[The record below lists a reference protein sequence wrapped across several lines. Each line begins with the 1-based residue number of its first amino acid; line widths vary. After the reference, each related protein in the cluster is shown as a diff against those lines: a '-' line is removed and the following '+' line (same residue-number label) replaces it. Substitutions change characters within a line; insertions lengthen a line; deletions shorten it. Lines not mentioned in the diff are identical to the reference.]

1 MTQTRARIRMG
12 LSGKATAA
20 SAVLALAVPL
30 AGCDSAGDSGGAA
43 APSVSTPAPSPT
55 PTVEPAAYRRALTTT
70 LGPLDK
76 ALRAVDR
83 AREGAALSKALGTAA
98 GAANTAA
105 SSLDT
110 AETPE
115 DAVSG
120 NAALA
125 ASLRGLS
132 QDLEDARAD
141 GGRCAT
147 SPRVELNAAD
157 GLQPVRDAGAA
168 LSELG
173 YPVHLKLPRTEK
185 PKHRRLGNGS
195 FVKDSGRGGLGQLT
209 IRNGTS
215 SDAVISL
222 TRGKRTVFTVYVR
235 KDSKTTVRR
244 VKDGSYTVYFTSGTD
259 WNASKKSFTRD
270 CSFEK
275 FDDKAD
281 FRTVE
286 VSGGTQYTVLTFSLA
301 KTIGGNATTSE
312 VPADEF
318 PS

>member
-1 MTQTRARIRMG
+1 MEHVRARIQG
-12 LSGKATAA
+12 QAAAA
-20 SAVLALAVPL
+20 SAALALTLVLAA
-30 AGCDSAGDSGGAA
+30 CDSGGADGGTGT
-43 APSVSTPAPSPT
+43 PSVTTPTPSPSPT
-55 PTVEPAAYRRALTTT
+55 PTVEPAAYRRALDTA

-83 AREGAALSKALGTAA
+83 AREGSALNKALGTAA
-98 GAANTAA
+98 ASAEAAATE
-105 SSLDT
+105 LDS
-110 AETPE
+110 AETPD
-115 DAVSG
+115 DAISG
-120 NAALA
+120 TIALA
-125 ASLRGLS
+125 ASLRGLGQS
-132 QDLEDARAD
+132 LEEARAD
-141 GGRCAT
+141 KGRCAT
-147 SPRVELNAAD
+147 SPRVELNSAD
-157 GLQPVRDAGAA
+157 GLQPVRDAGTT
-168 LSELG
+168 LGGLG

-209 IRNGTS
+209 IRNGTG

-222 TRGKRTVFTVYVR
+222 TRGGRTAFTVYVR
-235 KDSKTTVRR
+235 KNADTTVRR
-244 VKDGSYTVYFTSGTD
+244 VRDGSYTVYFTSGSD
-259 WNASKKSFTRD
+259 WNSGKKSFTRD

-281 FRTVE
+281 FRTVQ